1 VRRVLQIVILYAVLA
16 QATGVAWALTEDA
29 NGAQCSDDDDGTG
42 DRDQCPPNC
51 PSCDCSTVVHATFA
65 EPVVM
70 LAFELPT
77 IRVAFVE
84 PNEAQPSPD
93 PRDILHV
100 PRTPRV

>member
-1 VRRVLQIVILYAVLA
+1 MLQIVVLYAVLA
-16 QATGVAWALTEDA
+16 QATGLAWALTEDA
-29 NGAQCSDDDDGTG
+29 CATQCDDDDPG

-51 PSCDCSTVVHATFA
+51 PSCVCSTVVHATFA
-65 EPVVM
+65 APVAV

-77 IRVAFVE
+77 SRVTFVE

-100 PRTPRV
+100 PRTLHV